1 MELHIYYVMSE
12 WLKIWGRLMDG
23 QVDADEEAAFPS
35 GYQPLTSSAVSEVQ
49 GCLSQAAMFQWLD
62 CHFLDVSS
70 RRTDFSPLGIGKSD
84 PLHLLH
90 CWEDC
95 MKSY

>member
-1 MELHIYYVMSE
+1 M
-12 WLKIWGRLMDG
+12 
-23 QVDADEEAAFPS
+23 DADEEAAFPS
-35 GYQPLTSSAVSEVQ
+35 GYQPLNSYSAVSEVQ
-49 GCLSQAAMFQWLD
+49 ECFSQAATFQWLD
-62 CHFLDVSS
+62 CHFLAVSS
-70 RRTDFSPLGIGKSD
+70 RRIDFSPLGSGKSD